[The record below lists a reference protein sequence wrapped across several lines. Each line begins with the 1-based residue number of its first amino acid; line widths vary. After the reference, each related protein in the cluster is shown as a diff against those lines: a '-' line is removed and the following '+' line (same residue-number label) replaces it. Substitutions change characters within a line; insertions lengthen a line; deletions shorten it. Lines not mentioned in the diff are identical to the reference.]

1 MSYEKAEQELNILQ
15 IGEVD
20 ALVACGYFDA
30 VIIEDGRTWEAV
42 EVDYEG
48 RG

>member
-1 MSYEKAEQELNILQ
+1 MSFEKADQELNILQ

-20 ALVACGYFDA
+20 ALVAYGYFDA

-42 EVDYEG
+42 EGDDEAHG
-48 RG
+48 

>member
-1 MSYEKAEQELNILQ
+1 MSYEKADQELNILQ

-20 ALVACGYFDA
+20 ALVAYGYFDA

-42 EVDYEG
+42 EVDDEAHG
-48 RG
+48 